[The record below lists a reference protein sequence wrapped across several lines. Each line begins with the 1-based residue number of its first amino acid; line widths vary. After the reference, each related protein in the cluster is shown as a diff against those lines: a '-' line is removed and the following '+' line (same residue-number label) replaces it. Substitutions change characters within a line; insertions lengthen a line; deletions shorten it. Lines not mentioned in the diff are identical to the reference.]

1 MLADAEA
8 QLSMMV
14 RSRQQGLELGE
25 LFSHIIFGAIT
36 VVLTLLSPPAVT
48 GWIGFLL
55 EMLMALFS
63 VVIVFLAVN
72 VWDSHRNRSGEILDW
87 KGTRNSTATTWLSE
101 KRSIAGLNKRR
112 PLPWVWW
119 GWPLSPR
126 SCGTSGCRDTRHVRC
141 LSRVPA
147 AARR

>member
-1 MLADAEA
+1 MTGWAKRVRVKCLVAATEVDQAPYDHRMLADAAA
-8 QLSMMV
+8 QLSNV
-14 RSRQQGLELGE
+14 VHSRQQGLEFGE

-72 VWDSHRNRSGEILDW
+72 VGFTPGPGRQDFEKERGIQRLRRGF
-87 KGTRNSTATTWLSE
+87 SE
-101 KRSIAGLNKRR
+101 TRSIA
-112 PLPWVWW
+112 
-119 GWPLSPR
+119 S
-126 SCGTSGCRDTRHVRC
+126 
-141 LSRVPA
+141 
-147 AARR
+147 

>member
-1 MLADAEA
+1 MAATEVDQAPYDHRMLAYAET

-14 RSRQQGLELGE
+14 HSRQQGLEFGE

-87 KGTRNSTATTWLSE
+87 KGTRNSTATAWLSE
-101 KRSIAGLNKRR
+101 TQSIA
-112 PLPWVWW
+112 
-119 GWPLSPR
+119 S
-126 SCGTSGCRDTRHVRC
+126 
-141 LSRVPA
+141 
-147 AARR
+147 